1 MYDRG
6 ESFLIKNLSL
16 KTKFITSNILVGFFP
31 FVIIAV
37 ISFAF
42 LSWVSENERNI
53 SIYYNVQ
60 NVADTLDNTI
70 TNCNE
75 ISKFIIGNEYV
86 RAFLI
91 PQYETNSALYTETYK
106 NAKQALSGLPF
117 GTTSIKG
124 IGIFSTDRQRYI
136 ISGSLTQLSLTD
148 EELKRAI
155 ELKGG
160 WFWSV
165 SNNQMAICRLLRDK
179 TNVISSLGIIKIV
192 IDQDYIGKF
201 FISENEWINPSFVI
215 LNVWDQNILYGN
227 TENEYVRNFLE
238 TKYSMDSLIGNNRA
252 TFFYEKEKQ
261 GVYITPW
268 LLSDQKTILVGIT
281 PAVGYQYSLILKRL
295 MIGAILLAVMLVIV
309 QLMLFRR
316 LILKPLNKLG
326 TLMKSIESENFS
338 AHFEVRG
345 NDEISVLGNQF
356 NMMSDKLRFLYN
368 EVYYSKLQMKN
379 AEIKALQAEINPHF
393 LFNTLNTIY
402 WTIKTNELE
411 AAGKMVRDLA
421 AIFRLTLYH
430 SSNGLVPLEVEL
442 EHIFNYLSLQ
452 KARMGERLI
461 YSIEI
466 EIAPELRKRLQ
477 VLKLVLQPLVEN
489 AIIHHEGDNT
499 PIEILVTVY
508 EAEKDLYYMIHDNGT
523 NADFDKINRI
533 LHDPSYASYGSHGL
547 ALRNTNE
554 RIKLKFGDSYGITC
568 TSPIDGGT
576 AFVVKMPLQYID
588 KEGDN
593 SYVQA
598 DDCG

>member
-1 MYDRG
+1 
-6 ESFLIKNLSL
+6 LIKNLSL

-37 ISFAF
+37 ISFSF
-42 LSWVSENERNI
+42 LSWVSENERNV

-75 ISKFIIGNEYV
+75 ISKFIVGNEYV

-91 PQYETNSALYTETYK
+91 PQYEMNSTLYTETYT

-124 IGIFSTDRQRYI
+124 VGIFSTDRQRYI
-136 ISGSLTQLSLTD
+136 ISGSLTQLSLTN
-148 EELKRAI
+148 EELQRAI

-179 TNVISSLGIIKIV
+179 TNVTLSLGIIKIV

-215 LNVWDQNILYGN
+215 LNAIDQSILYGN
-227 TENEYVRNFLE
+227 TENEYVRNFIE
-238 TKYSMDSLIGNNRA
+238 AKHSMDSFVENDR
-252 TFFYEKEKQ
+252 TTYFYEKEKP

-268 LLSDQKTILVGIT
+268 LLSDQKTMLVGIT

-295 MIGAILLAVMLVIV
+295 MIGAIFLAVMLVIT

-402 WTIKTNELE
+402 WTIKTNETE

-442 EHIFNYLSLQ
+442 EHIFYYLRLQ
-452 KARMGERLI
+452 KARMSERLI

-477 VLKLVLQPLVEN
+477 VLKLILQPLVEN
-489 AIIHHEGDNT
+489 AIIHHEDVDT

-508 EAEKDLYYMIHDNGT
+508 EAERNLYYMVHDNGT

-533 LHDPSYASYGSHGL
+533 LHDSSFVSHGSHGL

-554 RIKLKFGDSYGITC
+554 RIKLKFGESYGITC
-568 TSPIDGGT
+568 TSPVDGGT
-576 AFVVKMPLQYID
+576 AFVVKMPLQYND
-588 KEGDN
+588 KERDN
-593 SYVQA
+593 GYV
-598 DDCG
+598 

>member
-1 MYDRG
+1 
-6 ESFLIKNLSL
+6 LIKNLSL

-31 FVIIAV
+31 FVLIAV
-37 ISFAF
+37 ISFLF
-42 LSWVSENERNI
+42 LSWVSENERNV

-75 ISKFIIGNEYV
+75 LSKFIVGNEYV

-91 PQYETNSALYTETYK
+91 PQHEINSTLYHETYK
-106 NAKQALSGLPF
+106 SAKQALGGLPF

-124 IGIFSTDRQRYI
+124 VGIFSPDRQRYI

-148 EELKRAI
+148 EELQRAF

-179 TNVISSLGIIKIV
+179 INVTSSLGIIKIV
-192 IDQDYIGKF
+192 IDQDYIGRF

-215 LNVWDQNILYGN
+215 LNATDQSILYGN
-227 TENEYVRNFLE
+227 TENEYVRKFLE
-238 TKYSMDSLIGNNRA
+238 AKNSMDSLIENDRI
-252 TFFYEKEKQ
+252 TSFYEKEKP

-295 MIGAILLAVMLVIV
+295 MIGAIIIAIMLAIV

-338 AHFEVRG
+338 AHFKVRG

-402 WTIKTNELE
+402 WTIKTNESE

-421 AIFRLTLYH
+421 AIFRLSLYH

-442 EHIFNYLSLQ
+442 EHIFYYLRLQ
-452 KARMGERLI
+452 KARMSERLI
-461 YSIEI
+461 YSIEV

-477 VLKLVLQPLVEN
+477 VMKLILQPLVEN
-489 AIIHHEGDNT
+489 AIVHHEAVNT
-499 PIEILVTVY
+499 PIEIQVTIY
-508 EAEKDLYYMIHDNGT
+508 EAEKNLYYMVHDNGT

-533 LHDPSYASYGSHGL
+533 LHDSSFVSRGSHGL
-547 ALRNTNE
+547 ALHNTNE
-554 RIKLKFGDSYGITC
+554 RIKLKFGEDYGITC
-568 TSPIDGGT
+568 TSPVDGGT
-576 AFVVKMPLQYID
+576 AFVVKMPLQYSD
-588 KEGDN
+588 KGRDN
-593 SYVQA
+593 DYV
-598 DDCG
+598 